1 MGDMMWDILP
11 DISLGET
18 GGDWRRLHIAIYFQL
33 AYASVCDYA
42 AWKLGGLGWGRAGGC
57 KQEGE
62 EMQNLKTVAVSWSQ
76 MIIKDKPST
85 FISAH

>member
-11 DISLGET
+11 DICLGET

-42 AWKLGGLGWGRAGGC
+42 AWKLGRAGGC
-57 KQEGE
+57 KEEGE
-62 EMQNLKTVAVSWSQ
+62 ETQNLKTVAVSWSE

>member
-42 AWKLGGLGWGRAGGC
+42 AWRLGEGGAGGC

-62 EMQNLKTVAVSWSQ
+62 ETQNLKTVAVSSSQ
-76 MIIKDKPST
+76 MIIKDKPSA